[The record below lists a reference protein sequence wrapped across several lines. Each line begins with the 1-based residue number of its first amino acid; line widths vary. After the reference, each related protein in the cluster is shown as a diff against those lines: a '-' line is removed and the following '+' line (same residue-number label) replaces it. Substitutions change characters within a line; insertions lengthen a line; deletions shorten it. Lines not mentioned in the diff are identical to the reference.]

1 MICRSMAVAVVR
13 AAFFLGLVQCGT
25 AAAQQKAV
33 EMAEP
38 KRFAL
43 VIGNAKYGHV
53 DGNLSPLGSPC
64 ADDEESDSDVKAVAA
79 AFADAK
85 WEVEKVCNLKT
96 ADLRTKINDF
106 NDRVLE
112 VPRAMG
118 VIYFSGHGAHVA
130 GMNYIFGVDA
140 EFKPE
145 AEFSKYKQHPHARLF
160 GKSAVALDDAMSQL
174 RHLWGKA
181 VVAVVDAC
189 RDNPIVD
196 EFRKKGIVTAKYPV
210 AATQFPNVVFAFAT
224 AAGEPAPDG
233 GAGNVSRYARFFAE
247 EIRRSGSASTDVE
260 IEHLLSATR
269 TKVIKDSAHRQIPA
283 KIGDLQRPPVFCMK
297 GCPSLMEEWET
308 LGGLFGLTS
317 LAEES
322 AKPAILARARGV
334 RPRPA
339 WSGPPFVPR
348 LHTAG
353 DRGGSRI
360 GNARLLFTPQA
371 ANRVEAPAP
380 DDESVD
386 PGLRQLK
393 VDILYCS
400 GDPLMEE
407 RRARAARLQ
416 HYLQG
421 LTGERSPVRG
431 FEIGVTRVLPLPPN
445 INQRLYK
452 TSDSAVV
459 YSKDNPAAFAWADH
473 IRVQTTPVL
482 RMAPQIGSSSEF
494 LTVLICDG
502 VDLSSKQTVVYLHVG
517 NDEQKRNAQALL
529 GDLQAAVPEA
539 NVIRG
544 IEIVKSLPKISDL
557 RYFFPEQKEFAVRL
571 ASAAS
576 EVFGTAVTPR
586 LIRGYEN
593 RLKGK
598 AVMEIWLAETPKR
611 AGE

>member
-1 MICRSMAVAVVR
+1 MFFRSLGVAVIRTALLIGSAQCGMAV
-13 AAFFLGLVQCGT
+13 
-25 AAAQQKAV
+25 AQQKAV
-33 EMAEP
+33 EIAEP

-43 VIGNAKYGHV
+43 VIGNAKYGHRA
-53 DGNLSPLGSPC
+53 GNLTRLGSPC
-64 ADDEESDSDVKAVAA
+64 ADDENSESDAKAVAE

-85 WEVEKVCNLKT
+85 WEVEKLCNLET
-96 ADLRTKINDF
+96 AELRTKINDF

-112 VPRAMG
+112 VPRALG

-145 AEFSKYKQHPHARLF
+145 VEYSKYKQHPHARLF
-160 GKSAVALDDAMSQL
+160 GKAAVALDDAMSQL

-181 VVAVVDAC
+181 VVVVVDAC

-196 EFRKKGIVTAKYPV
+196 EFRTKKVVTAQYPV
-210 AATQFPNVVFAFAT
+210 AATQLPNVVFAFAT
-224 AAGEPAPDG
+224 AAGEVAPDG
-233 GAGNVSRYARFFAE
+233 GPGNVSRYARFFAE
-247 EIRRSGSASTDVE
+247 EIRRSGSVSTNVE

-269 TKVIKDSAHRQIPA
+269 TKVIKDSAHRQIPS

-317 LAEES
+317 VADEFI
-322 AKPAILARARGV
+322 KPAMLAQTGGV
-334 RPRPA
+334 ALRPA
-339 WSGPPFVPR
+339 RNGYVAPR
-348 LHTAG
+348 MQTTGH
-353 DRGGSRI
+353 RSGSRT
-360 GNARLLFTPQA
+360 GNARLFFTSQA
-371 ANRVEAPAP
+371 TNRVEPQAP
-380 DDESVD
+380 DDESAD

-400 GDPLMEE
+400 GDALIEE
-407 RRARAARLQ
+407 RRARASQLQ
-416 HYLQG
+416 QYLEG

-431 FEIGVTRVLPLPPN
+431 FEIGATRILPLPPN
-445 INQRLYK
+445 INQRVYK

-459 YSKDNPAAFAWADH
+459 YSKNNPAAFAWADH
-473 IRVQTTPVL
+473 IRVKTRPVL
-482 RMAPQIGSSSEF
+482 RMAPQAGSSSEF

-502 VDLSSKQTVVYLHVG
+502 VDLTSKQTVVYLHVG
-517 NDEQKRNAQALL
+517 NDDHRRNAQALL
-529 GDLQAAVPEA
+529 GDLQTAVPEA

-544 IEIVKSLPKISDL
+544 IEIVKSLPKKSDL
-557 RYFFPEQKEFAVRL
+557 RYFFPEQKEFAVHL
-571 ASAAS
+571 AGAAS

-593 RLKGK
+593 RLKGT

-611 AGE
+611 ASE